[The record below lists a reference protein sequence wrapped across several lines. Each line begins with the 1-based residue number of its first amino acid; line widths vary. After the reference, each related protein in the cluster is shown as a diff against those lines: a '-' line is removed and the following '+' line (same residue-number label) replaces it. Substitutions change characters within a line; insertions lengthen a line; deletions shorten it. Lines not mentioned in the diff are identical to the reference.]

1 MSLRQSRIAELL
13 AKGYTNQGIIARE
26 LNVSEATVLRDI
38 KFLEKQAQMKTYR
51 TILRDVYL

>member
-26 LNVSEATVLRDI
+26 LNVSEATVSREI
-38 KFLEKQAQMKTYR
+38 KF
-51 TILRDVYL
+51 